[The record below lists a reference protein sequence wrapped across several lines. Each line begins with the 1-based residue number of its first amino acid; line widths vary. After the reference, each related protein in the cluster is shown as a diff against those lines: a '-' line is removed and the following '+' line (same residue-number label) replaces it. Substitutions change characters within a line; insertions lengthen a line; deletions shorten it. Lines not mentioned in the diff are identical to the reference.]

1 MSKFGDKVFTQFDGT
16 NVPENFNF
24 PSIEIED
31 IDRAVFD
38 LFDKV
43 IGFEIEEKGSARKV
57 PVIFA
62 AGERFALTRR
72 KNSIRDKNNALILPL
87 ISILRGEIDV
97 SSGQHGKGTAIAF
110 RDQSSYYIKK
120 RLSKKDRKY
129 QNLINKQK
137 IKNQDN
143 VANAS
148 SFISDEIYPGKDAIP
163 GQIANRSNKNNNS
176 LFSKTNISLENDLTD
191 NIFEIIELPYPKF
204 MSIKYEVVFWCQY
217 MQQANQM
224 MQTVFKN
231 YKGQGH
237 EIPIKTSNGYELI
250 AFFSETFSL
259 DSNFS
264 DFTNE
269 ERMVKYAFGITIPG
283 YMINPKSSKGM
294 PNQLRS
300 YTSAPFI
307 DFGYKDAKNKI
318 VVRSKNPIKEK
329 DQNVNKNV
337 LTDLNNINEV
347 KEKKRGTTSEEIEYI
362 VENPFTGKKE
372 VKYSKV
378 LGQNKRT
385 GESVISPLII
395 KDIERQSE

>member
-1 MSKFGDKVFTQFDGT
+1 MSKFGDKIFSQFDGT
-16 NVPENFNF
+16 NVPDDFQF

-38 LFDKV
+38 LFDKT
-43 IGFEIEEKGSARKV
+43 IGFEVEEKGSSRKV

-62 AGERFALTRR
+62 TGERFALTRR

-97 SSGQHGKGTAIAF
+97 SSSQHNKGTAIAY
-110 RDQSSYYIKK
+110 RDQPNYYIKK

-143 VANAS
+143 VAQNS
-148 SFISDEIYPGKDAIP
+148 SFIDDSIYPGKFSSP
-163 GQIANRSNKNNNS
+163 GSIANRSNKSNNS
-176 LFSKTNISLENDLTD
+176 LFKGLNINLANDLKD
-191 NIFEIIELPYPKF
+191 NIFEIIEVPYPKF

-224 MQTVFKN
+224 LQMVFRN

-237 EIPIKTSNGYELI
+237 EIPITTSSGYELV
-250 AFFSETFSL
+250 AYFSETFSL
-259 DSNFS
+259 DSNFT

-283 YMINPKSSKGM
+283 YMINPKSVKGL
-294 PNQLRS
+294 PNQLRT
-300 YTSAPFI
+300 YMSAPFI
-307 DFGYKDAKNKI
+307 DFGYKESANKI
-318 VVRSKNPIKEK
+318 VLRNKSQTIKDE
-329 DQNVNKNV
+329 NLNKNA

-347 KEKKRGTTSEEIEYI
+347 KEQKRGETTEEIEHY
-362 VENPFTGKKE
+362 VKNPFTGKE
-372 VKYSKV
+372 SVSFSKV
-378 LGQNKRT
+378 LGKNKRT
-385 GESVISPLII
+385 GESVISPLIV
-395 KDIERQSE
+395 KDIERQNE

>member
-1 MSKFGDKVFTQFDGT
+1 MSKFGENVFTQFDGT
-16 NVPENFNF
+16 NVPENFDF

-38 LFDKV
+38 LFDKD
-43 IGFEIEEKGSARKV
+43 ISFEIEEKGSARKV

-72 KNSIRDKNNALILPL
+72 KNAIRDKNNALILPL

-97 SSGQHGKGTAIAF
+97 SPDQHGKGTAISYV
-110 RDQSSYYIKK
+110 DQPNYYIKK

-129 QNLINKQK
+129 QNLVNKQK

-143 VANAS
+143 VAQIN
-148 SFISDEIYPGKDAIP
+148 SFVDDSIYPGKFAAP
-163 GQIANRSNKNNNS
+163 GKIASRRNKNNNS
-176 LFSKTNISLENDLTD
+176 LFSKQNINLENNLTD

-224 MQTVFKN
+224 LQTVFRS

-237 EIPIKTSNGYELI
+237 EIPIKTSAGFELVS
-250 AFFSETFSL
+250 FFSKTFSL

-264 DFTNE
+264 DFTND

-283 YMINPKSSKGM
+283 YIINPKEMKGM

-300 YTSAPFI
+300 YLSAPTI
-307 DFGYKDAKNKI
+307 DFGYKSALNKI
-318 VVRSKNPIKEK
+318 VLRDKNPIKEK
-329 DQNVNKNV
+329 DQNINNNI
-337 LTDLNNINEV
+337 LTDLNNIAEV
-347 KEKKRGTTSEEIEYI
+347 KESKRGKTSEEIEHYVI
-362 VENPFTGKKE
+362 NPFTKKKE
-372 VKYSKV
+372 VKFSKV
-378 LGQNKRT
+378 LGRNKRT

-395 KDIERQSE
+395 KDIETQNE

>member
-1 MSKFGDKVFTQFDGT
+1 MAKFGENVFTQFDGT
-16 NVPENFNF
+16 NVPEDFDF
-24 PSIEIED
+24 PSIGIED

-38 LFDKV
+38 LFDKD
-43 IGFEIEEKGSARKV
+43 ISFEIEEKGSTRKV

-72 KNSIRDKNNALILPL
+72 KDAIRDKNSALILPL

-97 SSGQHGKGTAIAF
+97 SPDQHGKGTAISYV
-110 RDQSSYYIKK
+110 DQPNYYVKK

-143 VANAS
+143 VAQVN
-148 SFISDEIYPGKDAIP
+148 SFSNDSIYPGKDAHP
-163 GQIANRSNKNNNS
+163 GKIASRRNKNNNS
-176 LFSKTNISLENDLTD
+176 LFSKQDIDLANNLTD

-224 MQTVFKN
+224 LQTVFRS

-237 EIPIKTSNGYELI
+237 EIPIKTTAGYELVS
-250 AFFSETFSL
+250 FFSKTFSL

-264 DFTNE
+264 DFTND
-269 ERMVKYAFGITIPG
+269 ERMVKYVFGITIPG
-283 YMINPKSSKGM
+283 YIINPKSMKGM

-300 YTSAPFI
+300 YLSAPVI
-307 DFGYKDAKNKI
+307 DFGYKSALNKI
-318 VVRSKNPIKEK
+318 VIRDKNPIKEK
-329 DQNVNKNV
+329 DQNINNNI
-337 LTDLNNINEV
+337 LTDLSNIAEV
-347 KEKKRGTTSEEIEYI
+347 KENKRGETSEEIEHYVI
-362 VENPFTGKKE
+362 NPFTKKRE
-372 VKYSKV
+372 VKFSKV
-378 LGQNKRT
+378 LGRNKRT

-395 KDIERQSE
+395 KDIETQNE

>member
-1 MSKFGDKVFTQFDGT
+1 MSKLGDKIFSQFDGT
-16 NVPENFNF
+16 NVPENFEF

-43 IGFEIEEKGSARKV
+43 IGFEIEEKGSSRKV

-62 AGERFALTRR
+62 TGERFALTRR

-97 SSGQHGKGTAIAF
+97 SSSQHNKGTAIAY
-110 RDQSSYYIKK
+110 RDQPNYYIKK

-143 VANAS
+143 VAQAN
-148 SFISDEIYPGKDAIP
+148 SFIDSSIYPGTFSEP
-163 GQIANRSNKNNNS
+163 GKIANRSNKNNNS
-176 LFSKTNISLENDLTD
+176 LFKGQNINLRNDLSD
-191 NIFEIIELPYPKF
+191 NIFEIIEVPYPKF

-217 MQQANQM
+217 MQQANQLLQM
-224 MQTVFKN
+224 VFRK
-231 YKGQGH
+231 YQGQGH
-237 EIPIKTSNGYELI
+237 EIPITTSSGYELV

-283 YMINPKSSKGM
+283 YMINPKSVKGL
-294 PNQLRS
+294 PNQLRT
-300 YTSAPFI
+300 YMSAPFI
-307 DFGYKDAKNKI
+307 DFGYKDSPNKI
-318 VVRSKNPIKEK
+318 VLRGDKEISEK
-329 DQNVNKNV
+329 DENLNKNI
-337 LTDLNNINEV
+337 LTDLNNINEI
-347 KEKKRGTTSEEIEYI
+347 KGQKRGETSEEIEHY
-362 VENPFTGKKE
+362 VKNPFTGKEE
-372 VKYSKV
+372 VRFSKV
-378 LGQNKRT
+378 LGKNKRT

-395 KDIERQSE
+395 KDIERQNE